1 MVNIIT
7 NSRVKLSRSV
17 VFGGGFFFVHS
28 SCFDSNWII
37 MCLGIV
43 CDCDVWTRS
52 KNRVPNSQVSK
63 ISTRHKETYGSTM
76 QSTTRGREPKTA
88 PITDDYEISN
98 TVLGLGINGKVVQC
112 TNRSNGQKYALKVL
126 HDNVKARREVDMH
139 WQASGCR
146 HIVNI
151 VDVYENSYSGKSC
164 LLVVMEWYVKCGLY
178 LWNANFIE
186 NNYNVTNLRNRQSA
200 KVVQYENTFFPCL
213 IIFIL
218 IQIIAP
224 AICI

>member
-1 MVNIIT
+1 
-7 NSRVKLSRSV
+7 
-17 VFGGGFFFVHS
+17 
-28 SCFDSNWII
+28 
-37 MCLGIV
+37 
-43 CDCDVWTRS
+43 
-52 KNRVPNSQVSK
+52 
-63 ISTRHKETYGSTM
+63 M
-76 QSTTRGREPKTA
+76 QSTTRGYDRQPKTA

-164 LLVVMEWYVKCGLY
+164 LLVVMEWYVKRGFY

-186 NNYNVTNLRNRQSA
+186 NNYNVTNLVNRRSA
-200 KVVQYENTFFPCL
+200 KVTSNTIKKKSPCL
-213 IIFIL
+213 IIDSKYWRTSFAFNFYFVLFGVVPNAFNSYYFDWIRN
-218 IQIIAP
+218 AVEY
-224 AICI
+224 